1 MKLTNTEVK
10 LALKISKVIQ
20 ERIDITGDTNYR
32 STDVFPYLVKRG
44 FYEPDKH
51 NGIHFRRFL
60 NKLYKC
66 GELVSLIPQCTK
78 INPAKDKI
86 TSEWYFHDAKDK
98 MPKPKNEEENPLKDF
113 IDQEM
118 NVWQAIDIVKM
129 LIAGINPISKEDLDK
144 NDVCCHPIVQE
155 ALKTFITPES
165 YEVEIEILKEELANT
180 NEDEMVNIS
189 EEIEYDVDK
198 DEWYEQMQKEINS
211 WDSTL
216 KVKNISEQVL
226 NIRKK
231 YPRAY
236 ELWSDRENE
245 ILAAGWQLFKSKSK
259 VAKLL
264 QRSPSSVSLELVKL
278 EIIDKK

>member
-1 MKLTNTEVK
+1 
-10 LALKISKVIQ
+10 
-20 ERIDITGDTNYR
+20 
-32 STDVFPYLVKRG
+32 
-44 FYEPDKH
+44 
-51 NGIHFRRFL
+51 
-60 NKLYKC
+60 
-66 GELVSLIPQCTK
+66 
-78 INPAKDKI
+78 
-86 TSEWYFHDAKDK
+86 
-98 MPKPKNEEENPLKDF
+98 
-113 IDQEM
+113 M

>member
-1 MKLTNTEVK
+1 MKLTNAEVK

-20 ERIDITGDTNYR
+20 ERIDITGETNYR
-32 STDVFPYLVKRG
+32 SNDVFPYLVKKG
-44 FYEPDKH
+44 LYMPDRH
-51 NGIHFRRFL
+51 NGVHFRRFL
-60 NKLYKC
+60 NKVAKY
-66 GELVSLIPQCTK
+66 GELDTLIPQCTK
-78 INPAKDKI
+78 INPVKNEI
-86 TSEWYFHDAKDK
+86 FSEWYFHDAKDK
-98 MPKPKNEEENPLKDF
+98 MPKPKNEEENTLKDF

-165 YEVEIEILKEELANT
+165 YEVEIEILKQELANT
-180 NEDEMVNIS
+180 NEDETVNIL
-189 EEIEYDVDK
+189 EEIDHDVDK

-211 WDSTL
+211 WDSKL
-216 KVKNISEQVL
+216 NVKTISEQVL
-226 NIRKK
+226 NYRKK
-231 YPRAY
+231 YARAY
-236 ELWSDRENE
+236 ELWTDRENE